1 MGAHFHLC
9 IKEKVDW
16 SDLEAQLEPNAYI
29 IFADNKEAFLP
40 SPEATDRAG
49 VSESDK
55 NPYQEN
61 KSVSEGSSSK
71 QLSKLQEWPVFPYY
85 LVNYSAMD
93 NMYLI
98 IGGETGISSNAVNL
112 GTKQKKFRVN
122 IPMMNNVESLNV
134 SSALAILT
142 FEIKRQFEIADKS
155 RDLIKTEDTVN
166 MSGS

>member
-9 IKEKVDW
+9 VKEKVDW
-16 SDLEAQLEPNAYI
+16 SDLEAQLEPNAYL
-29 IFADNKEAFLP
+29 IFADNRETYLP
-40 SPEATDRAG
+40 SPETNDRAC
-49 VSESDK
+49 VNESDEV
-55 NPYQEN
+55 PYLEN
-61 KSVSEGSSSK
+61 KSVAEESRSK
-71 QLSKLQEWPVFPYY
+71 LLSKLQECPVFPYY

-134 SSALAILT
+134 SSALAILA
-142 FEIKRQFEIADKS
+142 FEIKRQFEISVKS
-155 RDLIKTEDTVN
+155 QDLIKTEDTVN
-166 MSGS
+166 M